1 MFFASLLLAAGEEAP
16 PPLIDI
22 DLTVVVQFLFFVVMW
37 IVLWRFLFAPYL
49 KMRDARAEGIEG
61 ARHKAKEME
70 AKAREIVAE
79 YDAGLNRAK
88 LRGAD
93 ERNKLRSEA
102 AVYERQVLGAARDE
116 AQRALAEARTRIASQ
131 TETARRGLEAQ
142 AATLAKSLAK
152 KIMGREVA

>member
-22 DLTVVVQFLFFVVMW
+22 DLTVVVQFGLFVIMW
-37 IVLWRFLFAPYL
+37 LVLWRFLFSPYL
-49 KMRDARAEGIEG
+49 KMRDARSRGIEG
-61 ARHKAKEME
+61 ARGE
-70 AKAREIVAE
+70 AKAMEEKARALVADH
-79 YDAGLNRAK
+79 DAAVNRAK

-93 ERNKLRSEA
+93 ERTRLRSEA

-116 AQRALAEARTRIASQ
+116 AQRALAEARTQIATQ
-131 TETARRGLEAQ
+131 TATAKKGLEVQ
-142 AATLAKSLAK
+142 AAALAKTMAK